1 MRPISTHVSTFRGLR
16 AGHDR
21 ELCKNH
27 RCKKV
32 FLRFLFWS
40 RFFTFFDF
48 FIFHFPD
55 VFFIFKKRWQS
66 SEHLQEFEN
75 Q

>member
-27 RCKKV
+27 RCKKSFFYVFYFGHV
-32 FLRFLFWS
+32 FLRFSTFLIFQ
-40 RFFTFFDF
+40 TFF
-48 FIFHFPD
+48 IL
-55 VFFIFKKRWQS
+55 KKRWQS